1 MSMSMELH
9 SKIYEYVS
17 HKISLQELESW
28 IVPRLPYFISQTDSS
43 VEELASAVELC
54 LAELQ
59 AGLRSQR
66 SIRAFL
72 ARQLGDNPIIWAAV
86 DESQAQDTT
95 GSATSS
101 HPTWMAHW
109 VDPSPTWSIAPQVAN
124 V

>member
-1 MSMSMELH
+1 MELH